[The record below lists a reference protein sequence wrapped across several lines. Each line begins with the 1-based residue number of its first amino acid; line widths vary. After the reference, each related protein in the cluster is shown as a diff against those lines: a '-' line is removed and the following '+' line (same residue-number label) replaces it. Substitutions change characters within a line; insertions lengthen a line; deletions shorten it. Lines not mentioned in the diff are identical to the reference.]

1 LTSIHTLVPDI
12 LELLKTK
19 NWMTPALAKELG
31 DAVAQKIKEQFEREQ
46 SPSLRLSKMGPRCN
60 KALWHS
66 IHTPGEAEAL
76 PPWAH
81 NKFSLGHF
89 QEAYGLILC
98 KAAGHRVEGEQHE
111 CELDGIKGHIDAI
124 VDGCILDFKSCSSRQ
139 YLKYKTGSVRL
150 EGNDTFGFLFQL
162 DGYVTACRD
171 SPLVDVKDKGYIFA
185 MHKELGHVCL
195 YEHNTRASSIKQRI
209 AECKSV
215 VAASNPPPCTCETT
229 PHGASGNIALGTRAS
244 YDDFK
249 WCCFPNLRCFLYADK
264 PVYLT
269 KVVRK
274 PDVPEVDRKGRVIS
288 P

>member
-1 LTSIHTLVPDI
+1 MTSIHTLVPDI
-12 LELLKTK
+12 LGLLKTK
-19 NWMTPALAKELG
+19 GWLTETLQKELG
-31 DAVAQKIKEQFEREQ
+31 DGVSNRIKSQFEREQ
-46 SPSLRLSKMGPRCN
+46 TPSLRLSQMGPRCN

-89 QEAYGLILC
+89 QEAYGIVLC
-98 KAAGHRVEGEQHE
+98 KAAGHKVEGEQHE
-111 CELDGIKGHIDAI
+111 CELDGIKGHIDAV

-162 DGYVTACRD
+162 DGYVTANRD
-171 SPLVDVKDKGYIFA
+171 NPLVEVKDKGYIFA

-195 YEHNTRASSIKQRI
+195 YEHIARASSIKQRI
-209 AECKSV
+209 AECKEV
-215 VAASNPPPCTCETT
+215 VAASHPPLCTCETT
-229 PHGASGNIALGTRAS
+229 PFGTSGNIKLGTRAS
-244 YDDFK
+244 YDNFK
-249 WCCFPNLRCFLYADK
+249 WSCHPNLRCFLYSDG

-269 KVVRK
+269 KVVRL
-274 PDVPEVDRKGRVIS
+274 PDVTEVDRHGRAIYH
-288 P
+288 